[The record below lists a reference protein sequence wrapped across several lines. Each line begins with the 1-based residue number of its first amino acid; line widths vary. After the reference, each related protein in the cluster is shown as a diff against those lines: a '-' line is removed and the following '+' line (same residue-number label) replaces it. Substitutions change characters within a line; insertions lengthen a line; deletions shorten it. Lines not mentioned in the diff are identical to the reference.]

1 MRQNPPVPTLQ
12 IVQNIYGEYIVCI
25 YTYCVYIYITCIYF
39 MYTYAQNIIHTHVY
53 ISYTY
58 VFFQYSDTCNSC
70 THIYVGLWMSGPQ
83 LALPSWMPSL
93 CKSRNWI
100 AIKPPACESHATS
113 DSSVLDPLFRE
124 PDMFLYTRSL
134 EYRNI
139 AFGCVSALSKAASDV
154 VCGFVQPVGF

>member
-1 MRQNPPVPTLQ
+1 
-12 IVQNIYGEYIVCI
+12 
-25 YTYCVYIYITCIYF
+25 
-39 MYTYAQNIIHTHVY
+39 
-53 ISYTY
+53 
-58 VFFQYSDTCNSC
+58 
-70 THIYVGLWMSGPQ
+70 
-83 LALPSWMPSL
+83 MPSL